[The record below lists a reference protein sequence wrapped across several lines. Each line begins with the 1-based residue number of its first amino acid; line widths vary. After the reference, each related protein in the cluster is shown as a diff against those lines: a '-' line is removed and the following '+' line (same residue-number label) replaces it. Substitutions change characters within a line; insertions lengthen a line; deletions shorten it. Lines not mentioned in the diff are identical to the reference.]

1 MKVLRN
7 YTEEAVQ
14 LFMNRWFKEA
24 NCCHCDDCRLD
35 VQALMLNQLP
45 PKYVVTDQGALF
57 AQMEEFD
64 PQVRIDFIS
73 ILTQAADL
81 VRIYPRHKNE
91 QTETKTETKT
101 ETES

>member
-1 MKVLRN
+1 MKALRN

-73 ILTQAADL
+73 IMTQAADL
-81 VRIYPRHKNE
+81 VRIYPRHKID
-91 QTETKTETKT
+91 QSSETTSET
-101 ETES
+101 